1 MPPVKKKARRLES
14 RTSSVTAVLS
24 DSPLLQQQHPIR
36 GRTLV
41 ASRDVKEGTVLMTE
55 SPLVQ
60 ASLPGHA
67 SLEPRCPHC
76 LAPGPLA
83 CCTKPTDAL
92 DDSEFFRWA
101 SKYDPFQVLAAKL
114 LALCGTAPLQEYA
127 SVKWPDAQP
136 WDGES
141 DEGEFRKGVTD
152 RLEYGRSLLGE
163 HMEVCGEVEW
173 QKMVGLIG
181 VNAAS
186 VLPGCPVRN
195 GWEAMI
201 ERACKIAKAG
211 EGMGNEG
218 EGIEAAAKEVEK
230 MRDAWVVEWGDDQ
243 GDGQVEWEEEEDDS
257 EEVEEEEEEEEV
269 SDEEGG
275 EASDEGGEASDEE
288 GWLDLP
294 PDHALTPTI
303 TSLVETFNSL
313 PPPESTALYPALSV
327 MNHSCCP
334 NAEIRFDDS
343 NNVAFTV
350 ATRDIK
356 KGEEVCHSYVS
367 LEELPGRKERQERLL
382 VQHGFT
388 CTCELCESTLE

>member
-14 RTSSVTAVLS
+14 RPSHVAAVLAN
-24 DSPLLQQQHPIR
+24 SPLIQGKTPIR
-36 GRTLV
+36 GRILI
-41 ASRDVKEGTVLMTE
+41 ASQDVQEGTVLMTE
-55 SPLVQ
+55 PPLVH

-76 LAPGPLA
+76 LSPGHA
-83 CCTKPTDAL
+83 SCCTKLTDAL
-92 DDSEFFRWA
+92 DESEFFRWA
-101 SKYDPFQVLAAKL
+101 SKNDPFQVLAAKL
-114 LALCGTAPLQEYA
+114 LAMCGTAPLQEYA

-141 DEGEFRKGVTD
+141 DERTFREGVAD
-152 RLEYGRSLLGE
+152 RLEYGRSLLGK
-163 HMEVCGEVEW
+163 HMEVCREAEW
-173 QKMVGLIG
+173 QQMVGLIG

-186 VLPGCPVRN
+186 VLPGCPVRD

-201 ERACKIAKAG
+201 KRACKIAKAG
-211 EGMGNEG
+211 ERMGNEG
-218 EGIEAAAKEVEK
+218 EAIEAAAKEIET
-230 MRDAWVVEWGDDQ
+230 MRDTWVLEWGDDQ
-243 GDGQVEWEEEEDDS
+243 GDGQVEWEADDDEEGGEENDDN
-257 EEVEEEEEEEEV
+257 EEGEA

-275 EASDEGGEASDEE
+275 EATDEE
-288 GWLDLP
+288 EWLDLP
-294 PDHALTPTI
+294 PDHALTPSI

-334 NAEIRFDDS
+334 NVEIRFDDA

-356 KGEEVCHSYVS
+356 KGEEICHSYVS

-388 CTCELCESTLE
+388 CTCELCESTQ